1 MTIYAILG
9 NDGGSVAL
17 LPTPQSSTP
26 TITFESESDSDYTET
41 CSLRRYRQLISDAGS
56 GR

>member
-1 MTIYAILG
+1 MTIYAVLG

>member
-1 MTIYAILG
+1 MTIYAVLG

-26 TITFESESDSDYTET
+26 TITFESDSDYTET

-56 GR
+56 GH